1 MSTNLHELTKQ
12 LDVLTYNSRS
22 VLNALIRSVMAAGS
36 SSGWTVK
43 RANTPITLSRADI
56 FMLSSFYTEWEYS
69 KFNSDKFNEL
79 IETMDAQFS
88 GKEGLS
94 LTPVTDAV
102 VKHSQIMNM
111 TSYNAGESP
120 AYWLAL
126 VRDSVNPKLFTNTAP
141 IPVNIRTPIYDENLS
156 TKHFDQFE
164 TYLFPRGYY
173 SMDILGASGDDTVHN
188 GGGLEWLFDVDDKF
202 TVDASR
208 VVFGIQNKEVA
219 EKREQNYLVYG
230 KQRSFAGGVDSYA
243 FGYNSFAY
251 GDHNQSLGKNS
262 VTIGGSYDFA
272 YGTNNGVLAG
282 NRNYTVL
289 ENGAIGGGSYNT
301 VSGQSGFAANEY
313 NSVGGYTFPFVRYKS
328 VPNSGAET
336 ECAPTYEPGDGCV
349 YVLQSTTPADPSGSI
364 SSNQIMITIED
375 MVQAGFGHFNSAT
388 GQYEVKPNYI
398 SYASNTYDGNP
409 AKPSYGDFKI
419 GDTVCIFR
427 AVVLGDDSG
436 TSNIGSVLERTITNI
451 ELRDAG
457 IVITFDSAVNTVP
470 GYEGEV
476 ASGMVVK
483 KFTYQMPLLNYGG
496 EFDSYQD
503 NYGAFGASTFGF
515 NNIAAG
521 PYQMSIGTS
530 NAELLRPLFIIGNGS
545 NYINAHTFRHNAM
558 VVAPNYSYMATTSHY
573 VFFGISDVTTATHY
587 VHGTS
592 MYDQYR
598 VNDEDYVNYGIEK
611 YKGVYAYSTYEDGAD
626 SNRAV
631 LRVCPEYSTL
641 SIGYTGIIM
650 HPISTESHPNTDDV
664 RLNATCA
671 YGALSINSGSWVD
684 DPNLPSIPE
693 LDQGSIE
700 DNWVRF
706 YADRVKNNTASGD
719 RSISI
724 WAHGTV
730 GIHGT
735 GTETNAGILMHTSH
749 YIQAEYGTLSLLGN
763 SIGALCAS
771 TESSKGIMDFKL
783 GSPSAPQDP
792 RFILNPGHYMVDNY
806 PLDPDYTNCMTWHVV
821 SNARLLQHDATT
833 NADIYSSAKLIIP
846 GNVQCNATGRVNGT
860 LPHIRVKSQNISWN
874 SDNTFSVTD
883 PTKYLD
889 EQLAY
894 MSDVERID
902 RGYTGTPT
910 YSVQLPAT
918 GTIYRH
924 ICRVKF
930 DGQSQAVAGA
940 MFAIAWRDS
949 DTLSTGGQETYGI
962 SGGEGILSVSMSTVS
977 PTVKHARVFVLN
989 NRLPYVNVAKSTNFD
1004 ILIRINHELS
1014 PNEYSFEIF
1023 TSAKEDTI
1031 YLASLRMMCGA
1042 CSITYNEYDQTTVPA
1057 YIEAAE
1063 WTTNTISH

>member
-69 KFNSDKFNEL
+69 KFDSDKFNEL

-102 VKHSQIMNM
+102 VKHAKIMNM
-111 TSYNAGESP
+111 TSYNAGESS

-202 TVDASR
+202 TVDSSR
-208 VVFGIQNKEVA
+208 AVFGIQNKEVA
-219 EKREQNYLVYG
+219 EKREQNYLAYG

-251 GDHNQSLGKNS
+251 GDHNQALGKNS

-272 YGTNNGVLAG
+272 YGTNNGILAG
-282 NRNYTVL
+282 KRNCTIL
-289 ENGAIGGGSYNT
+289 ENGAIGGGYSNM

-313 NSVGGYTFPFVRYKS
+313 NSVGGYAFPFVRYKS

-409 AKPSYGDFKI
+409 AKPSYGDFKV

-427 AVVLGDDSG
+427 AVMLGDDSG

-457 IVITFDSAVNTVP
+457 VVITFDSAVNTVP

-530 NAELLRPLFIIGNGS
+530 NAELLRPLFIVGNGS
-545 NYINAHTFRHNAM
+545 NYIDAHTFRHNAM

-771 TESSKGIMDFKL
+771 TANIRGIMDFDFTD
-783 GSPSAPQDP
+783 SISDP
-792 RFILNPGHYMVDNY
+792 LMIKFPGHYSIKS
-806 PLDPDYTNCMTWHVV
+806 L
-821 SNARLLQHDATT
+821 AG
-833 NADIYSSAKLIIP
+833 SAKFGMYHVISNSYYMNRAVAGDMISRANLLIP
-846 GNVQCNATGRVNGT
+846 GTVSCTDADRVQGT
-860 LPHIRVKSQNISWN
+860 LPHVRVVSQQMAYFDDTSLPPEPLA
-874 SDNTFSVTD
+874 
-883 PTKYLD
+883 PTNKLD
-889 EQLAY
+889 EELAY
-894 MSDVERID
+894 VSDINRSML
-902 RGYTGTPT
+902 GYVGRYVPT
-910 YSVQLPAT
+910 V
-918 GTIYRH
+918 G
-924 ICRVKF
+924 
-930 DGQSQAVAGA
+930 AVAFRKLCKVTFVDPLHSQTGA
-940 MFAIAWRDS
+940 MFGIAWSDPTVGGADGLLSVSIGDTALNARVITMNTRLANDPNTGSMTTAHDPGFMLYVQPFRSSSEVSFILWASAGNNGEFVSSLKLLTGAAYVEYYDS
-949 DTLSTGGQETYGI
+949 DTNLYGNTALSGAEAVRWEYPTTH
-962 SGGEGILSVSMSTVS
+962 VS
-977 PTVKHARVFVLN
+977 P
-989 NRLPYVNVAKSTNFD
+989 
-1004 ILIRINHELS
+1004 
-1014 PNEYSFEIF
+1014 
-1023 TSAKEDTI
+1023 
-1031 YLASLRMMCGA
+1031 
-1042 CSITYNEYDQTTVPA
+1042 
-1057 YIEAAE
+1057 
-1063 WTTNTISH
+1063 SH